1 MSLKISM
8 FHSVPGVPRA
18 KMERL
23 VGVQPTIPSL
33 SGVPPLLFAAAITSK
48 LIPVNHLH
56 KPLPEFFANGYAF
69 IGDINMV
76 IFYFTKLLIIYNIR
90 IMHPYKRQLQ
100 LLFNIL

>member
-1 MSLKISM
+1 M

-56 KPLPEFFANGYAF
+56 KPLPELFTNRYAF
-69 IGDINMV
+69 IGNIDV
-76 IFYFTKLLIIYNIR
+76 VVFYFIELPVIYNIR
-90 IMHPYKRQLQ
+90 IMHPYKWQLQ
-100 LLFNIL
+100 LLFNIP